1 MHSAEL
7 VIVILILEAC
17 ALRDLILSQEVLTKL
32 GGMLSGF
39 GKFYGHCDGW
49 TTHIRSRG
57 YDHRC
62 WCGCCN

>member
-1 MHSAEL
+1 VHSAEL

-49 TTHIRSRG
+49 TTHI
-57 YDHRC
+57 
-62 WCGCCN
+62 